1 MQRLHEKTKENKL
14 KRTTQMNTKTELR
27 NELSVVP
34 GKISERTN
42 LSVRKKI
49 AGDRESQTIFLMK

>member
-49 AGDRESQTIFLMK
+49 AGDRE

>member
-14 KRTTQMNTKTELR
+14 KRTQMNTKTELR

-49 AGDRESQTIFLMK
+49 AGDRE